1 MPEEPVSSPEELI
14 QQRREELLAQGYR
27 PGVVELALQWAE
39 RSAEGHAIYF
49 EQPAVLFLPRY
60 LADTEKYLKG
70 LGVDGDLD
78 TARLT
83 PRAGGIDSPEGTT
96 P

>member
-1 MPEEPVSSPEELI
+1 MREGPVVSPEELI
-14 QQRREELLAQGYR
+14 QQRREELLDQGYR
-27 PGVVELALQWAE
+27 PGVVALALEWAE
-39 RSAEGHAIYF
+39 KSAEGSAEYF
-49 EQPAVLFLPRY
+49 QQPAVLFLPRY

-83 PRAGGIDSPEGTT
+83 PRAGGVDGPQGSAP
-96 P
+96 